1 MVFLYNI
8 CMRIGVGQINTVV
21 GDVEYN
27 YKKIL
32 DFTEKAEKKGC
43 DIIVFPELALTG
55 YPPEDLLKS
64 QTFISYQREF
74 LEKLKNRFNNI
85 IIVVGFVNL
94 EEDVLYNSA
103 GVIFKDRIITYNKTR
118 LPNYGVFDERRYFSQ
133 GNKGVVISTDKNKI
147 RLGITV
153 CEDIWYPEGVVTDE
167 IIKGKANIII
177 NISSSPYHLGKV
189 QEREEM
195 LKTRARDLRMF
206 VVYSNLVGGQ
216 DELIFDGNSM
226 IISPN
231 GKVIAKAK
239 PFEEELLLADISP
252 EEATSQR
259 LLDPRYTFLL
269 EDYKPKYNVETYEL
283 DYSTKQKSEKII
295 NNLHPPI
302 PEEEEII
309 KALQLSIKDYI
320 TKNKFSK
327 VVIGISGG
335 IDSALVAYICTKA
348 LGKENVIGVSM
359 PSRFS
364 SEGTKSD
371 AKKLCENLGIKF
383 LEIPIENVFKS
394 YLSELQPIFENKPWD
409 ITEENLQSR
418 IRGTILM
425 ALSNKFGWIVV
436 STGNKSELSMGYATL
451 YGDMVGGFALIK
463 DIYKTTVY
471 KLVEYINKKEGW
483 DIIPRSIIERPP
495 TAELRENQKDEDTL
509 PPYQIL
515 DKILKKYI
523 EEEKSSKEISEE
535 TKIPLTLVE
544 NVIKTI
550 NKNEYKRRQAPI
562 GTKITPRSFGKDRR
576 YPITNQFKNL

>member
-1 MVFLYNI
+1 
-8 CMRIGVGQINTVV
+8 MRIGVGQINTVV

>member
-1 MVFLYNI
+1 
-8 CMRIGVGQINTVV
+8 MRIGVGQINTVV

-269 EDYKPKYNVETYEL
+269 EDYKPKYNVEIYEL

-535 TKIPLTLVE
+535 TQIPLTLVE

>member
-1 MVFLYNI
+1 
-8 CMRIGVGQINTVV
+8 MRIGVGQINTVV

-64 QTFISYQREF
+64 QTFISYQKEF

-535 TKIPLTLVE
+535 TQIPLTLVE

>member
-1 MVFLYNI
+1 
-8 CMRIGVGQINTVV
+8 
-21 GDVEYN
+21 
-27 YKKIL
+27 
-32 DFTEKAEKKGC
+32 
-43 DIIVFPELALTG
+43 
-55 YPPEDLLKS
+55 
-64 QTFISYQREF
+64 
-74 LEKLKNRFNNI
+74 
-85 IIVVGFVNL
+85 
-94 EEDVLYNSA
+94 
-103 GVIFKDRIITYNKTR
+103 
-118 LPNYGVFDERRYFSQ
+118 
-133 GNKGVVISTDKNKI
+133 
-147 RLGITV
+147 
-153 CEDIWYPEGVVTDE
+153 
-167 IIKGKANIII
+167 
-177 NISSSPYHLGKV
+177 
-189 QEREEM
+189 
-195 LKTRARDLRMF
+195 
-206 VVYSNLVGGQ
+206 
-216 DELIFDGNSM
+216 
-226 IISPN
+226 
-231 GKVIAKAK
+231 
-239 PFEEELLLADISP
+239 
-252 EEATSQR
+252 
-259 LLDPRYTFLL
+259 
-269 EDYKPKYNVETYEL
+269 
-283 DYSTKQKSEKII
+283 
-295 NNLHPPI
+295 
-302 PEEEEII
+302 
-309 KALQLSIKDYI
+309 
-320 TKNKFSK
+320 
-327 VVIGISGG
+327 
-335 IDSALVAYICTKA
+335 
-348 LGKENVIGVSM
+348 M

-535 TKIPLTLVE
+535 TQIPLTLVE